1 MMNPNLQY
9 HPTVFPVESD
19 YQILF
24 LTQTDGIGWIEI
36 AGQRYTDEEC
46 GLLHYGKMHKIPV
59 DGGALNEAKAYTV
72 VFVEYKEKPV
82 YFPKGEEVIRE
93 TYAFTPVT
101 GENFHLFQFADTHG
115 AVDVPLENFRRYE
128 ETYGKVDLLCLNGDI
143 NDSSASVDHFKV
155 SFALA
160 SGAVAGTKPVIYARG
175 NHDTRG
181 AASELL
187 PGYSPTAFRGGRRE
201 SFWSFR
207 QGGLWGLVLDC
218 GEDKYDH
225 NIEYGGTILFE
236 NFRKREAEYLRS
248 LIAHK
253 DTEYAAPGVTK
264 KVAFCHVPF
273 VEVFNHPFDVGTEIY
288 KEWIALLD
296 EIGID
301 LLLCGHM
308 HACYV
313 IEPHA
318 AGKKDAAF
326 PVFVSSLPVH
336 PANSRVNDKPVY
348 TGAALVA
355 ADSQLTA
362 WVVEDGVRRDP
373 LAL

>member
-1 MMNPNLQY
+1 MNQY
-9 HPTVFPVESD
+9 LKFHPAVFAVEKD

-24 LTQTDGIGWIEI
+24 MTTTDGIGWIEI
-36 AGQRYTDEEC
+36 DGVRYTDEEC

-59 DGGALNEAKAYTV
+59 DGAALDAAKAYTV

-82 YFPKGEEVIRE
+82 YYPKGEEVVRE

-101 GENFHLFQFADTHG
+101 GEDFHLFQFADTHG

-128 ETYGKVDLLCLNGDI
+128 DTYGKVDLLCLNGDI
-143 NDSSASVDHFKV
+143 NDSSASTAHFEV

-160 SGAVAGTKPVIYARG
+160 SGAVEGTRPVIYSRG

-201 SFWSFR
+201 TFWSFR

-225 NIEYGGTILFE
+225 NIEYGGTIQFTP
-236 NFRKREAEYLRS
+236 FRERETAYLKKMLREKEYEADG
-248 LIAHK
+248 I
-253 DTEYAAPGVTK
+253 TK
-264 KVAFCHVPF
+264 KIAFCHVPF
-273 VEVFNHPFDVGTEIY
+273 VENFNHPFDVASDIY
-288 KEWIALLD
+288 QEWCDLLG

-301 LLLCGHM
+301 LLVCGHM
-308 HACYV
+308 HSSYTIPV
-313 IEPHA
+313 HA
-318 AGKKDAAF
+318 KADRWKDAAF
-326 PVFVSSLPVH
+326 PVFVSSNPV
-336 PANSRVNDKPVY
+336 RKDEDGKPYY
-348 TGAALVA
+348 TGAALEV
-355 ADSQLTA
+355 QNGKMTA
-362 WVVEDGVRRDP
+362 YVVKDGRRTEET
-373 LAL
+373 AY

>member
-1 MMNPNLQY
+1 MNAYLQY
-9 HPTVFPVESD
+9 HPAVFAVEKD

-24 LTQTDGIGWIEI
+24 MTTTDGIGWIEI
-36 AGQRYTDEEC
+36 DGERYTDEEC

-59 DGGALNEAKAYTV
+59 DGAALDKAGAYTV

-82 YFPKGEEVIRE
+82 YYPKGEEVIRE
-93 TYAFTPVT
+93 TYTFTPVT
-101 GENFHLFQFADTHG
+101 GDDFHLFQFADTHG
-115 AVDVPLENFRRYE
+115 AVDVPLENFLRYE
-128 ETYGKVDLLCLNGDI
+128 ETYGRVDLLCLNGDI

-160 SGAVAGTKPVIYARG
+160 SGAVEGTRPVIYSRG

-201 SFWSFR
+201 TFWSFR

-225 NIEYGGTILFE
+225 NIEYGGTIQFTT
-236 NFRKREAEYLRS
+236 FRHRETAYLKKLIAEKAAEY
-248 LIAHK
+248 
-253 DTEYAAPGVTK
+253 EAPGVTR

-273 VEVFNHPFDVGTEIY
+273 TEIFSHPFDVASEIY
-288 KEWIALLD
+288 EEWIALLD

-308 HACYV
+308 HASYALP
-313 IEPHA
+313 PHA
-318 AGKKDAAF
+318 EGKKDAAF
-326 PVFVSSLPVH
+326 PTFVSSCPV
-336 PANSRVNDKPVY
+336 RRDENDKPYY
-348 TGAALVA
+348 TGAALE
-355 ADSQLTA
+355 QKNGCLTA
-362 WVVEDGVRRDP
+362 YVVKDGVRTES
-373 LAL
+373 AEY